1 MDNGRASP
9 FLSSSRP
16 EERVRTISA
25 ENRTNTEKGK
35 IMSEIY
41 IAKEKLPGA
50 LSQSMEKFRVIGP
63 VFTGQ
68 FHEFAEVAKPEEMDL
83 AFQNTRLSPKGLFH
97 PQAER
102 MFEYSLSKENPDAG
116 ILKEAPK
123 DYSPR
128 VVFGIRPCDARAF
141 QLDDCN
147 FETDTIKDPWW
158 VKRRE
163 ATTLVG
169 LGCNTPCATCFC
181 TSVGTGPF
189 DATGLDAL
197 MTDVGDGFVFQAV
210 TEKGKAFVAAMG
222 SGETVSPA
230 LKEEAES
237 LKKAAEGSMGT
248 QFHVES
254 IGQNPTLDLF
264 NASFWDEVQF
274 ACINC
279 GTCTFVCPTCWC
291 FDIQDEVHQEE
302 GCRMRLWDSCMFPL
316 FTFHGSGHNPRSQKL
331 QRVRQR
337 FMHKLKYYPEKYK
350 NGVACVGCGRCVK
363 FCPVNIDIRHVAR
376 LMSATCICPT

>member
-1 MDNGRASP
+1 
-9 FLSSSRP
+9 
-16 EERVRTISA
+16 
-25 ENRTNTEKGK
+25 
-35 IMSEIY
+35 
-41 IAKEKLPGA
+41 
-50 LSQSMEKFRVIGP
+50 
-63 VFTGQ
+63 
-68 FHEFAEVAKPEEMDL
+68 
-83 AFQNTRLSPKGLFH
+83 
-97 PQAER
+97 

-169 LGCNTPCATCFC
+169 LGCNTPCSTCFC

-237 LKKAAEGSMGT
+237 LKKAAEEAWDPVPCGVHRAEPDPGPFQCVLLGRGAVSR
-248 QFHVES
+248 
-254 IGQNPTLDLF
+254 
-264 NASFWDEVQF
+264 AST
-274 ACINC
+274 AA
-279 GTCTFVCPTCWC
+279 PARSS
-291 FDIQDEVHQEE
+291 VHLLVFRHSGRSAPGE

-376 LMSATCICPT
+376 LMSTTCICRHNFSFPFTRLGAAGGKSPEGQLRRGWLLNMEG